1 MQPTKNVIVVH
12 DAVRNMAIN
21 IGETSVEKCVFRVG
35 QMFQQFP
42 DTRIH
47 DYKLLSVLGSNIRF
61 LPAIESGC
69 QNLMTLFL
77 KKLELK

>member
-21 IGETSVEKCVFRVG
+21 IGETSMEKCVFRAG

>member
-61 LPAIESGC
+61 LSEMELGC
-69 QNLMTLFL
+69 QKSMTLFL
-77 KKLELK
+77 GKLELK